1 MLKLA
6 EGKKTSNAT
15 RQHKGLHVMWE
26 YLSTYSKAAEA
37 GVSEPVLMSAG
48 GEFRLR

>member
-26 YLSTYSKAAEA
+26 YLSTYSKAAET
-37 GVSEPVLMSAG
+37 GVSESVLVSG
-48 GEFRLR
+48 EGEFCLR